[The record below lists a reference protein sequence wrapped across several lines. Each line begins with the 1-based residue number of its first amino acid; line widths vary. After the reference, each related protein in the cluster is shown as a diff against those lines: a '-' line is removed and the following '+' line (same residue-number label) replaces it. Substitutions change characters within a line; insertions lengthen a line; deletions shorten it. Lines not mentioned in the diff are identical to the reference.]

1 MVNGEEREN
10 MSTLLSSVDHS
21 LAAAASDVVKVTKF
35 VEQKVLPAMKQAQ
48 AEAPTIEAVTPLV
61 SPLAANI
68 ERVKFAVLGL
78 VIKAIDD
85 AGTAAGA
92 NGLNVTVDAQIVGD
106 IKSIASAVKSAV
118 PVTAAK

>member
-1 MVNGEEREN
+1 

-21 LAAAASDVVKVTKF
+21 LAAAASDGVKVTKF
-35 VEQKVLPAMKQAQ
+35 VEQKIPPAMKQ
-48 AEAPTIEAVTPLV
+48 AEAPTIEAVTALV
-61 SPLAANI
+61 SPQAANI
-68 ERVKFAVLGL
+68 ERVRFAVLGL

-92 NGLNVTVDAQIVGD
+92 NGLNVTLDAQIVGD

-118 PVTAAK
+118 PVMAAK